1 MNLTKTSQASME
13 PDKQERDGS
22 MTKQAGYVNGVYESV
37 DNAIEKELNRLE
49 IKQGIIPTCKMGCCH
64 CCRHFIL
71 TNRAEMHAVTQYVKR
86 EFSEKQI
93 NELRIRTHQWHAWD
107 NAQPGRS
114 RAGKVDDRV
123 DLSNYVRCCPLL
135 DKGLCT
141 VYPVRP
147 VVCRT
152 HLVSSDPQLCMAVH
166 EPTSTKPNPEVLK
179 SVALVTEPFSK
190 AIEGS
195 IKNSDSDASQVQMLL
210 PHGLATEMGWDFAI
224 VP

>member
-1 MNLTKTSQASME
+1 MK
-13 PDKQERDGS
+13 
-22 MTKQAGYVNGVYESV
+22 GVYQTV
-37 DNAIEKELNRLE
+37 DNAINNELTRLKV
-49 IKQGIIPTCKMGCCH
+49 KQGIVPTCKMGCCH

-86 EFSEKQI
+86 EFSKKQI
-93 NELRIRTHQWHAWD
+93 SELRMRTHQWHAWD

-135 DKGLCT
+135 DNGVCT

-152 HLVSSDPQLCMAVH
+152 HLVSSHPQLCLAVH
-166 EPTSTKPNPEVLK
+166 ESTLKEADPAVLK
-179 SVALVTEPFSK
+179 SVAVVTKPFSQ
-190 AIEGS
+190 AIE
-195 IKNSDSDASQVQMLL
+195 DSCRSTDLDASQRPMLL
-210 PHGLATEMGWDFAI
+210 PHGLATEMGWDFAV
-224 VP
+224 VPD